1 MKARALFHDK
11 CLLADGSIVGMI
23 IGLVPEDLFAG
34 FLDDIETP
42 KGKGPGPAFA
52 SLKQRYRN
60 MYDSR
65 VKTTLDLN
73 DRLLAEAKAL
83 AARQH
88 TTLTRLVEEGLRL
101 RLQAQQASAPARAPL
116 PVYAGKGGLVAGI
129 DPKSNKSL
137 LQAADDDA

>member
-1 MKARALFHDK
+1 
-11 CLLADGSIVGMI
+11 
-23 IGLVPEDLFAG
+23 
-34 FLDDIETP
+34 
-42 KGKGPGPAFA
+42 
-52 SLKQRYRN
+52 

-88 TTLTRLVEEGLRL
+88 TTLTRLIEEGLRL
-101 RLQAQQASAPARAPL
+101 RLQAQQAPAPVRTPL
-116 PVYAGKGGLVAGI
+116 PVYAGKGGLLAGI
-129 DPKSNKSL
+129 DPRSNKSL